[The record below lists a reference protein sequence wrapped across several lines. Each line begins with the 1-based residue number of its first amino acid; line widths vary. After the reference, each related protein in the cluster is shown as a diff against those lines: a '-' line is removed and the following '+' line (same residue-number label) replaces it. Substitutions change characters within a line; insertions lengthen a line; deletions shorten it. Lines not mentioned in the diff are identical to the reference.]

1 MEMQRCSNR
10 TNAKESIMDVRVGN
24 SVESRVHFLSLLR
37 CSYPREPRG
46 LYKTD

>member
-1 MEMQRCSNR
+1 MEMKKSCNR
-10 TNAKESIMDVRVGN
+10 INAKEDMGMWVG
-24 SVESRVHFLSLLR
+24 SPVESRVHFLSLLR

>member
-1 MEMQRCSNR
+1 MEMKKSSNR
-10 TNAKESIMDVRVGN
+10 INAKESMADMWVGIP
-24 SVESRVHFLSLLR
+24 VKSRVHFLSLLR